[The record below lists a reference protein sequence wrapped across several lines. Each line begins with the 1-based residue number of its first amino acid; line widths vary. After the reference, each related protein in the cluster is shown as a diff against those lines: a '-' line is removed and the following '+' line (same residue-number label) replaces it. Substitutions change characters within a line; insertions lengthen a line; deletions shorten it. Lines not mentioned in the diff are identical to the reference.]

1 MNVHVYGMIIL
12 HFDPV
17 HRYIQFFIYLYVNV
31 YVSPYDM
38 HSTMGF
44 FKLSF
49 SGRLK
54 RDMLFTNILVLQQ
67 GVILTMKKLTGP
79 EVRQFSIHK

>member
-38 HSTMGF
+38 HSTMGVL
-44 FKLSF
+44 KLSF

-54 RDMLFTNILVLQQ
+54 RDILFTNILVL
-67 GVILTMKKLTGP
+67 LTMKKLTGP